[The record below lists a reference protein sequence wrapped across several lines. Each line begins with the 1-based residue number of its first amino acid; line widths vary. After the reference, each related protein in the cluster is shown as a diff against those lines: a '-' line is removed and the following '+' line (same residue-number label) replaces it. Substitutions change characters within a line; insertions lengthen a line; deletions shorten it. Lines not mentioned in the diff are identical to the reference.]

1 MRPAKAKFKKFK
13 LNPKYVHMRS
23 EGLTRRTNGG
33 TRVLIIDQDDLD
45 DLDEEH
51 KAKRRR
57 ARR

>member
-1 MRPAKAKFKKFK
+1 MRPVKAKFKKFK

-33 TRVLIIDQDDLD
+33 TRMLIIDPEDPDV
-45 DLDEEH
+45 EH
-51 KAKRRR
+51 LAKRRR

>member
-33 TRVLIIDQDDLD
+33 TRMLIIDPEDPDV
-45 DLDEEH
+45 EH
-51 KAKRRR
+51 LAKRRRR

>member
-33 TRVLIIDQDDLD
+33 TRELIIDPVDPDD
-45 DLDEEH
+45 EH
-51 KAKRRR
+51 KSKRRR